1 MRTEVG
7 EAADA
12 HTVDEGVGD
21 DVEQGATIDAPFDR
35 VIAER
40 LDVPESP
47 EAIYEDEASVYRPI
61 STGDLFHGAQIEGWT
76 GVDAPHDLVMIV
88 AHPSAMR
95 DGATLKRR
103 LRAAPVIPVNGVSS
117 RKWTRGF
124 YDIFPLPKLC
134 ETAELGGLVLEK
146 HGWAALLDLSA
157 PASTDALNIQ
167 RRFAC
172 LSPDGIHLL
181 LQRLVHADTRVPV
194 QLKTLA
200 ATFAPKLVELDM
212 LYTWNE
218 ELVPARLKAGGTLE
232 DALLVAAQEF
242 EDVADAAV
250 GDSSIRMMLAQ
261 ISKPGE
267 AGRAGEAQRR
277 FNEALAARRLRD
289 QSA

>member
-1 MRTEVG
+1 VRETEDPDAIE
-7 EAADA
+7 EA
-12 HTVDEGVGD
+12 VDD
-21 DVEQGATIDAPFDR
+21 DVEQGATIDAPFDP

-47 EAIYEDEASVYRPI
+47 EALYEDEASVYRPI
-61 STGDLFHGAQIEGWT
+61 STGDLFHGAQIEGWA
-76 GVDAPHDLVMIV
+76 GIDAPHDLVMIV

-95 DGATLKRR
+95 DGAMLKPR
-103 LRAAPVIPVNGVSS
+103 LRAAPVVPVNGVSS

-146 HGWAALLDLSA
+146 HGWAALLDLSG
-157 PASTDALNIQ
+157 PTSTDVLNIQ

-172 LSPDGIHLL
+172 LSPAGIHLL

-194 QLKTLA
+194 NLKTLA

-218 ELVPARLKAGGTLE
+218 ELVPARLETGGSLE

-242 EDVADAAV
+242 EDVANAPV
-250 GDSSIRMMLAQ
+250 GDSSIRMMLAE

-277 FNEALAARRLRD
+277 FNEALATRRLLD
-289 QSA
+289 QSV

>member
-1 MRTEVG
+1 MGETEDSDVVEG
-7 EAADA
+7 
-12 HTVDEGVGD
+12 VDE
-21 DVEQGATIDAPFDR
+21 DVEQGAAIDAPFDPI
-35 VIAER
+35 IAER

-61 STGDLFHGAQIEGWT
+61 STGDLFHGAQIEGWAA
-76 GVDAPHDLVMIV
+76 VDAPHDLVMIV

-95 DGATLKRR
+95 DGATLKPR
-103 LRAAPVIPVNGVSS
+103 LRAAPVVPVNGVSS
-117 RKWTRGF
+117 RKWTPGF
-124 YDIFPLPKLC
+124 YDIFPLPKLR
-134 ETAELGGLVLEK
+134 ETAELGGRVLEK

-157 PASTDALNIQ
+157 PASTDSLNIQ

-194 QLKTLA
+194 NLKTLA

-218 ELVPARLKAGGTLE
+218 ELVPARLEAGGALE
-232 DALLVAAQEF
+232 DALLVAAREF
-242 EDVADAAV
+242 EDVADAPV

-261 ISKPGE
+261 ISNPGE
-267 AGRAGEAQRR
+267 AGLAGEAQRR
-277 FNEALAARRLRD
+277 FNEALAAQRLRD
-289 QSA
+289 QRA